1 MRKLIVAVMLFSPPF
16 TVSADIDQYKA
27 EAKQITG
34 AFFEEL
40 KDELGKGIKAGGPVA
55 AIGICNTRAPAL
67 AMEHSQSTGWNVGR
81 TSLKLRN
88 PNNAPD
94 AWETKVLKQF
104 EEQRAKGEG
113 PDALVYAEIVE
124 ERGEEYFRFMKGIV
138 MPPLEKMPCL
148 KCHGEDLDPNTAA
161 ALDELYPQD
170 KARGYK
176 AGQVRG
182 AFTLKKKL
190 YDAQ

>member
-1 MRKLIVAVMLFSPPF
+1 MKKLVVMAVLFCLPF
-16 TVSADIDQYKA
+16 TVSADMDEYKA

-40 KDELGKGIKAGGPVA
+40 KSELVKGMKAGGPVN
-55 AIGICNTRAPAL
+55 AIGVCSSIAPEI
-67 AMEHSQSTGWNVGR
+67 AMKHSENSGWNVAR

-94 AWETKVLKQF
+94 AWETKVLQQF
-104 EEQRAKGEG
+104 EERRAKGEG
-113 PDALVYAEIVE
+113 PDTLVYAEIVE
-124 ERGEEYFRFMKGIV
+124 EGDEKYFRFMKGIV

-148 KCHGEDLDPNTAA
+148 MCHGENIDPKIAVK
-161 ALDELYPQD
+161 LDELYPQD

-190 YDAQ
+190 